1 MGNQTVQK
9 EPTAAYVLS
18 LIGGIIGIIAGFFL
32 FLVAASTPDYYY
44 LGIRIPYAGAGFW
57 SLICGIILVVA
68 AVKLNSNPM
77 EHTKWGVIIL
87 VFSIF
92 QIITIGLGS
101 LLGVIG
107 GILALVYKPQAFA
120 PQRPIAWTQ
129 QTGPQVITRICPQCG
144 RVLSEEIKFCP
155 YCGKELG

>member
-1 MGNQTVQK
+1 MGNQTVQEK
-9 EPTAAYVLS
+9 PTAAYVIS
-18 LIGGIIGIIAGFFL
+18 LIGGIIGIIIGFFL

-44 LGIRIPYAGAGFW
+44 YQGIRMLYGGVGFW
-57 SLICGIILVVA
+57 SLICGIIVVVA

-87 VFSIF
+87 VFSI
-92 QIITIGLGS
+92 IGLGS
-101 LLGVIG
+101 LLGLIG

-129 QTGPQVITRICPQCG
+129 QTGSQVITRICPQCG